1 MGIERGLT
9 SQEVS
14 EATIA
19 FKEKAMAGGA
29 KYTGFRSSTKIRG
42 DDTLD
47 TTFVHAYY
55 DSYEDQM
62 ATQALVANPDWF
74 ASTFGELDKP
84 RCDKV

>member
-1 MGIERGLT
+1 MGIEGLT

-47 TTFVHAYY
+47 TTFVIY
-55 DSYEDQM
+55 DNLKIKWQSSSSSKQILIGL
-62 ATQALVANPDWF
+62 QALLVNWTLRM
-74 ASTFGELDKP
+74 SII
-84 RCDKV
+84 